1 MERAGTGHMTGG
13 QMGNLLNTLRNLGP
27 ARLGLMGAV
36 MVGMLIFFFFL
47 TSRMSTGQ
55 MGTLYTELPSG
66 DGAAIAAKLDTM
78 QIPYTVSSDGT
89 QIKVPTDQV
98 GKLRM
103 VMAAEGLP
111 SGGGVGYEIFD
122 KQNSFGTTTF
132 VQNINQLRA
141 LEGELARTISTVQ
154 GVRAA
159 RVHLVLPERELF
171 ARQSRPAT
179 ASVFLTLR
187 GSTALSREQIAA
199 IQHLVSAAVPQLKPQ
214 AISIID
220 NAGNL
225 LARGSSDGDGGT
237 VGSGGQT
244 GDEVRRDFEAR
255 MAQQIEDLLGR
266 TVGYGRVRA
275 TVTAEM
281 DFNRVV
287 TNEEKFDPEGA
298 VPRSTQSVT
307 ENSNNSESSG
317 GGGTVSVG
325 GSLPGGESGGAS
337 GGANNASNR
346 TEETTNF
353 EVGKKIINTVQ
364 ELGTVKKVSAA
375 VIVDGNYTETP
386 GEEGKPP
393 TQTYAPRTP
402 EEMAKLEELVKS
414 TIGFNEDRGDS
425 IKIENM
431 QFARDAEA
439 APEATLPLGF
449 TKDDLA
455 KLLETIV
462 LGLVA
467 ILFILLVVKPLTSK
481 VMSQVPASGGGFGGG
496 FGSGG
501 GSNPMLTDQSG
512 MGGMAGGPPQLGSPQ
527 NFSPEEL
534 AERAMAMENE
544 IERMINLEQVEGR
557 VRASSLKK
565 ISEIVDKHPEQ
576 AVAILRNW
584 LYQDPAR

>member
-1 MERAGTGHMTGG
+1 
-13 QMGNLLNTLRNLGP
+13 MGNLLSTLRGLGP
-27 ARLGLMGAV
+27 ARLGIMGAV

-55 MGTLYTELPSG
+55 MGTLYTELPQA
-66 DGAAIAAKLDTM
+66 DGAAIMAKLDTM
-78 QIPYTVSSDGT
+78 QVPYTVSSDGT
-89 QIKVPTDQV
+89 QIKVPVEQV
-98 GKLRM
+98 GRLRM
-103 VMAAEGLP
+103 AMAGEGLP

-122 KQNSFGTTTF
+122 KQSSFGTTTF

-171 ARQSRPAT
+171 ARQTRPAT

-187 GSTALSREQIAA
+187 GSTALSRENISA

-225 LARGSSDGDGGT
+225 LARGSSEGDAGGI
-237 VGSGGQT
+237 GAGGQT

-255 MAQQIEDLLGR
+255 TAQQIEDLLGR
-266 TVGYGRVRA
+266 TVGYGKVRA
-275 TVTAEM
+275 TVTADM

-298 VPRSTQSVT
+298 VPRSTQAVNETS
-307 ENSNNSESSG
+307 SNSESGGSG
-317 GGGTVSVG
+317 GAVSVG
-325 GSLPGGESGGAS
+325 NSLPGGEAGGGGGGGAS
-337 GGANNASNR
+337 TSSNR

-353 EVGKKIINTVQ
+353 EIGKKLINTVQ
-364 ELGTVKKVSAA
+364 ELGTVKKLSVA

-393 TQTYAPRTP
+393 TQTYNPRTP
-402 EEMAKLEELVKS
+402 EEMTKLEELVKS
-414 TIGFNEDRGDS
+414 AIGFDADRGDQV
-425 IKIENM
+425 KVDNM

-439 APEATLPLGF
+439 APEAGLPLGF

-481 VMSQVPASGGGFGGG
+481 VMAQVPASGSGFGGGGFGGG
-496 FGSGG
+496 
-501 GSNPMLTDQSG
+501 NNNAMLTDQSG
-512 MGGMAGGPPQLGSPQ
+512 MGGAAGGPPQLGSPQ
-527 NFSPEEL
+527 TFNPEEL
-534 AERAMAMENE
+534 AERAMAMESE

>member
-1 MERAGTGHMTGG
+1 
-13 QMGNLLNTLRNLGP
+13 MGNLLNTLRGLGA

-55 MGTLYTELPSG
+55 MGLLYSDLPQADSG
-66 DGAAIAAKLDTM
+66 AIVQKLDTM
-78 QIPYTVSSDGT
+78 QIPYTVSADGM

-122 KQNSFGTTTF
+122 KQSSFGTTTF

-154 GVRAA
+154 GIRAA

-199 IQHLVSAAVPQLKPQ
+199 IQHLVSAGVPQLKPQ

-225 LARGSSDGDGGT
+225 LARGSTDGDSSS
-237 VGSGGQT
+237 VGAGGQT

-255 MAQQIEDLLGR
+255 TAQQVEDLLGR

-275 TVTAEM
+275 TVTADM

-298 VPRSTQSVT
+298 VPRSTQAVT
-307 ENSNNSESSG
+307 ETSTNSETS

-325 GSLPGGESGGAS
+325 NNLPAGEGAAGGG
-337 GGANNASNR
+337 GGANNNSNR

-353 EVGKKIINTVQ
+353 EVGKKIINTIQ
-364 ELGTVKKVSAA
+364 EMGAVKKISVA

-386 GEEGKPP
+386 GEEGAPP
-393 TQTYAPRTP
+393 TQTYQPRNA

-414 TIGFNEDRGDS
+414 AIGFDADRGDTV
-425 IKIENM
+425 KIENM

-449 TKDDLA
+449 TKDDLS
-455 KLLETIV
+455 KLLETFV

-481 VMSQVPASGGGFGGG
+481 VMAQVPASGGGYGGGG
-496 FGSGG
+496 FGG
-501 GSNPMLTDQSG
+501 GSGNNNAMLTDQSG
-512 MGGMAGGPPQLGSPQ
+512 MGGMGGGPPQLGSPQ
-527 NFSPEEL
+527 NFNPEEL
-534 AERAMAMENE
+534 AERAMAMESE

>member
-1 MERAGTGHMTGG
+1 
-13 QMGNLLNTLRNLGP
+13 MGNLLGTLRGLGP

-55 MGTLYTELPSG
+55 MSTLYNELPNADS
-66 DGAAIAAKLDTM
+66 AAIIQKLDTM

-103 VMAAEGLP
+103 TMAADGLP

-122 KQNSFGTTTF
+122 KQSSFGTTTF

-171 ARQSRPAT
+171 ARQTRPAT

-187 GSTALSREQIAA
+187 GSTALSREQISA

-225 LARGSSDGDGGT
+225 LARGTTDEDNSV
-237 VGSGGQT
+237 VGAGGQT
-244 GDEVRRDFEAR
+244 GEEVRRDFEAR
-255 MAQQIEDLLGR
+255 TAQQVEDLLGR
-266 TVGYGRVRA
+266 TVGFGKVRA
-275 TVTAEM
+275 TVSADM

-298 VPRSTQSVT
+298 VPRSTQSVSET
-307 ENSNNSESSG
+307 SANSETSGSGGGVSVSNNLPGGDAAGGAGGSGNNSNN
-317 GGGTVSVG
+317 
-325 GSLPGGESGGAS
+325 
-337 GGANNASNR
+337 NR

-353 EVGKKIINTVQ
+353 EIGKKVINTVQ
-364 ELGTVKKVSAA
+364 ELGTVKKLSIA
-375 VIVDGNYTETP
+375 VIVDGNYTNETDKD
-386 GEEGKPP
+386 GKT
-393 TQTYAPRTP
+393 TQTYAPRNP

-414 TIGFNEDRGDS
+414 AIGFDANRGDTV
-425 IKIENM
+425 KIENM

-439 APEATLPLGF
+439 APEDTLPLGF
-449 TKDDLA
+449 TKEDLS
-455 KLLETIV
+455 KLLETVV

-467 ILFILLVVKPLTSK
+467 ILFILLVVRPLTNR
-481 VMSQVPASGGGFGGG
+481 VMAQVPASGGGFSGAAGGG
-496 FGSGG
+496 
-501 GSNPMLTDQSG
+501 NAMLTDQSG
-512 MGGMAGGPPQLGSPQ
+512 MGGMAGGPPQLGAPQ
-527 NFSPEEL
+527 NFDADQL
-534 AERAMAMENE
+534 ADRAMQMESE

-584 LYQDPAR
+584 LYQDAGR